1 MTKRGVINM
10 ALDYLGGDAVDYN
23 STEITDLEKKAG
35 RQYKVAALYVLQ
47 QADWIDA
54 VANTTLTSEASITN
68 LWNDY
73 WEYVYSLPSGC
84 LRALDLEFDSEA
96 QYMIQG
102 DYLYTNYYDAT
113 NGINL
118 RYIKDIREE
127 TNNSLIYSDMLGEVI
142 AARLAYNMAPVEK
155 KGAFFAIFEEVL
167 AEAVLTNVVSLTSRY
182 GQDNPWWTDIG
193 SVRTHRANYEER
205 YY

>member
-35 RQYKVAALYVLQ
+35 RQYKVASLYVLQ

-54 VANTTLTSEASITN
+54 VANTTLSSEASITN

-96 QYMIQG
+96 QFIVQG

-127 TNNSLIYSDMLGEVI
+127 SNNSLIYSDMLGEVI
-142 AARLAYNMAPVEK
+142 ATRLAYNMAPVEK

>member
-35 RQYKVAALYVLQ
+35 RQYKVASLYVLQ

-54 VANTTLTSEASITN
+54 VANTTLSSEASITN

-96 QYMIQG
+96 QFIVQG

-142 AARLAYNMAPVEK
+142 ATRLAYNMAPVEK

-167 AEAVLTNVVSLTSRY
+167 AEALVTNVVSLTARY

-193 SVRTHRANYEER
+193 SVRTHRYEER